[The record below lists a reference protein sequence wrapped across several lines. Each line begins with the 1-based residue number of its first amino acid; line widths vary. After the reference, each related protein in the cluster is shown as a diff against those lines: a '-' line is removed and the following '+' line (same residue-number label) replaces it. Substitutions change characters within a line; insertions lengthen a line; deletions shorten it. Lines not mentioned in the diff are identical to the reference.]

1 MNSRHLRLIAKQ
13 HEETAALLRR
23 LADQQDALPI
33 VDDVLAKHPAT
44 LNLGVRFRKM
54 CVREGIE
61 TIGDL
66 CCKSFDEVLQSKN
79 FGITGA
85 CELREKL
92 QEVLNK
98 ELSNADFSSD
108 EFANA
113 VGMSRMQLHRKLK
126 TLLGVSATEF
136 LRKERLKMA
145 ATLLKTGNG
154 NVSEIIYALVFN
166 DVSYFNR
173 CFKEMYHC
181 TPSEYQLK
189 K

>member
-1 MNSRHLRLIAKQ
+1 MIAKQ

-54 CVREGIE
+54 CAREGIE

-92 QEVLNK
+92 QEMG
-98 ELSNADFSSD
+98 LSLRGD
-108 EFANA
+108 E
-113 VGMSRMQLHRKLK
+113 SR
-126 TLLGVSATEF
+126 
-136 LRKERLKMA
+136 
-145 ATLLKTGNG
+145 
-154 NVSEIIYALVFN
+154 
-166 DVSYFNR
+166 
-173 CFKEMYHC
+173 
-181 TPSEYQLK
+181 
-189 K
+189 